1 MVLRLADGITI
12 RDLVRPPQGIK
23 HRVLLGVEESTGREV
38 AVKIER
44 IPGAL
49 ESERRALEWLT
60 KQGGPAPLLL
70 AVGHLAH
77 PEEHL
82 GELDDSGV
90 RPGAL
95 CLVTELAAGVAPT
108 STDGWE
114 RLGGAL
120 ARLAR
125 VPWEG
130 SGLPALGHDEF
141 LRLHERRVREVGEAL
156 GRDLGAALP
165 AVPSTYADSPLTLTH
180 GDPGPGNF
188 IDDGAA
194 GTIIDWEDA
203 MVAPRGLDL
212 GRARFIALVGGG
224 PEGYVVAEQEERE
237 RAVLAGFRA
246 EADDDELT
254 WWLAVAGV
262 QFAHWRLE
270 RAGEPGVP
278 PWLDAVTLLEECAP
292 GR

>member
-1 MVLRLADGITI
+1 MVLRLLDGTTI
-12 RDLVRPPQGIK
+12 RDLVRPPQGIR
-23 HRVLLGVEESTGREV
+23 HRALLGVEEGTGREV

-44 IPGAL
+44 IAGAL

-60 KQGGPAPLLL
+60 KQRGPAPRLL
-70 AVGHLAH
+70 AAGPLAD
-77 PEEHL
+77 P
-82 GELDDSGV
+82 GG

-95 CLVTELAAGVAPT
+95 CLVTERVAGEAPT

-130 SGLPALGHDEF
+130 SGLPVLAHDEF
-141 LRLHERRVREVGEAL
+141 LRLHERRVE
-156 GRDLGAALP
+156 DLGAALRRDLGVALP
-165 AVPSTYADSPLTLTH
+165 AVPRAYFDAPLTLTH

-188 IDDGAA
+188 LDDGAA

-203 MVAPRGLDL
+203 AVAPRGLDL
-212 GRARFIALVGGG
+212 GRARFIALLGGG
-224 PEGYVVAEQEERE
+224 PEGYVVEEQEERAG
-237 RAVLAGFRA
+237 AVLAGFRA
-246 EADDDELT
+246 VAGAAAPGDDELT
-254 WWLAVAGV
+254 WWLTVAGV
-262 QFAHWRLE
+262 QFAHWRLA

-278 PWLDAVTLLEECAP
+278 PWLDAVSLLEACVP